1 MKNQTIV
8 ARLRKQKGWTQERLA
23 EETGL
28 SVRTIQRIEKGDDS
42 SLETLGLVANALNIS
57 VNELF
62 NDDEDS
68 QTLEKVAAYADEQAG
83 QLEKRDAEDKLF
95 SIFRL
100 GYIFIMVLLATGIN
114 FISGKLLQTI
124 LGLVWTFIF
133 LTGLTLSKYIRKT
146 HWKDRLDKKYPL
158 TKNISLSRDRHLDRK
173 GSSHASKDD
182 FLWWKSPVVR
192 PIGMIFW
199 GIIIPLFFI
208 CKYALHLF

>member
-68 QTLEKVAAYADEQAG
+68 QTLE
-83 QLEKRDAEDKLF
+83 
-95 SIFRL
+95 I
-100 GYIFIMVLLATGIN
+100 
-114 FISGKLLQTI
+114 GK
-124 LGLVWTFIF
+124 
-133 LTGLTLSKYIRKT
+133 
-146 HWKDRLDKKYPL
+146 
-158 TKNISLSRDRHLDRK
+158 
-173 GSSHASKDD
+173 SSC
-182 FLWWKSPVVR
+182 L
-192 PIGMIFW
+192 
-199 GIIIPLFFI
+199 
-208 CKYALHLF
+208 C

>member
-8 ARLRKQKGWTQERLA
+8 ARLRKQRGWTQERLA

-42 SLETLGLVANALNIS
+42 SLETLGLVANALDIS

-68 QTLEKVAAYADEQAG
+68 QKLKKVAAYADEQAS

-100 GYIFIMVLLATGIN
+100 GYIFIMVCFVGN
-114 FISGKLLQTI
+114 WHQFY
-124 LGLVWTFIF
+124 F
-133 LTGLTLSKYIRKT
+133 R
-146 HWKDRLDKKYPL
+146 
-158 TKNISLSRDRHLDRK
+158 
-173 GSSHASKDD
+173 
-182 FLWWKSPVVR
+182 
-192 PIGMIFW
+192 
-199 GIIIPLFFI
+199 
-208 CKYALHLF
+208 